1 MRNGARL
8 PAPAPRTR
16 EQRKGN
22 EQERKNPAWAGKDA
36 WRALFLTVAGLRSLA
51 GIAVLL
57 LAALRPSGAWA
68 DSPMAEALAASY
80 GQERLVILFPADRTT
95 VFDNDGEIEVQWLAL
110 LPPDAHPGSRIELLL
125 NGRRIA
131 SPDGQHF
138 VLKNLKR
145 GKHRLRARLVSA
157 RGATIIDS
165 RPVRFYKWHARKE
178 QQASAGSKPDDPCAQ
193 PGCS

>member
-1 MRNGARL
+1 MRNGDL
-8 PAPAPRTR
+8 LTAPAPRTR
-16 EQRKGN
+16 DQRKGN
-22 EQERKNPAWAGKDA
+22 EQERKIPAWAGKNA
-36 WRALFLTVAGLRSLA
+36 RRAFFLTVSGLRCLA

-57 LAALRPSGAWA
+57 LAALRPSDAWA
-68 DSPMAEALAASY
+68 DRPMAEALVASY
-80 GQERLVILFPADRTT
+80 GHEKLVILFPADRTT
-95 VFDNDGEIEVQWLAL
+95 VFDNDGEIQVQWLAL
-110 LPPDAHPGSRIELLL
+110 LPAHAHPGSRIELLL

-131 SPDGQHF
+131 SPDGVHF

-157 RGATIIDS
+157 SGATIIDS

-178 QQASAGSKPDDPCAQ
+178 QQASAGAKPGEPCAR